1 MKNKVTVQDI
11 ADALSLS
18 RITVSK
24 ALNNSPN
31 VSAETRELVLQKARE
46 MNYKYANFAMYTA
59 KEQAP
64 AQPKSFAFVMQMNP
78 DAFHIGSQIMVQLE
92 QEIRKKGYSL
102 TIHTITKSD
111 IDAMALPQNL
121 AREQVE
127 AIICL
132 EMFHPEYS
140 RLICSLGKPVL
151 FIDACAD
158 FYSLNLQ
165 CDLLLME
172 NRSSVS
178 QMLISLCTRHQI
190 GTMGFVG
197 DCGHCL
203 SFRERYE
210 GLLLAANA
218 CKAVTEPYHI
228 IADDSFYSQA
238 GWIKKQLEDMKELPK
253 LFFCANDVLAMI
265 LIENLLLLGYR
276 IPDDVLVCGFD
287 GLPSISPIINSLTTV
302 RTPCKELGNYAA
314 HLLFSRIQDPARIPS
329 STYLGTQI
337 CFRETAP

>member
-1 MKNKVTVQDI
+1 MKNKVTVQNI
-11 ADALSLS
+11 ADALNLS

-31 VSAETRELVLQKARE
+31 VSAETKELVLQKARE
-46 MNYKYANFAMYTA
+46 MNYKYANFAVYATQEPIA
-59 KEQAP
+59 

-78 DAFHIGSQIMVQLE
+78 DAFHIGSQIMIQLE

-102 TIHTITKSD
+102 TIHTITNADLDS
-111 IDAMALPQNL
+111 MTLPQNL
-121 AREQVE
+121 NRDQVE

-132 EMFHPEYS
+132 EMFHPKYS
-140 RLICSLGKPVL
+140 KLICSLGKPVL

-158 FYSLNLQ
+158 FHSLNLQ

-178 QMLISLCTRHQI
+178 QMLISLCRKHQLRS
-190 GTMGFVG
+190 MGFVG
-197 DCGHCL
+197 DCNHCL

-210 GLLLAANA
+210 GLLLAANT
-218 CKAVTEPYHI
+218 CKVVTEPYHI
-228 IADDSFYSQA
+228 IADDSFYSQP
-238 GWIKKQLEDMKELPK
+238 GWMKKQLKDMKELPS

-265 LIENLLLLGYR
+265 LIENLLALGYHV
-276 IPDDVLVCGFD
+276 PDDILVCGFD
-287 GLPSISPIINSLTTV
+287 GLPSINPIINSLTTI

-314 HLLFSRIQDPARIPS
+314 HLLFLRIQDPAKIPS